1 MADQRAMRRHEL
13 EITDFGE
20 IIDILGRCVI
30 GHLGLVDADG
40 PYVVPVNFGFEVV
53 DGRVV
58 IWCHGAR
65 EGRKVDAVRADGRVC
80 FEADICHEVVTD
92 VPLPEMTSVYES
104 VIGFGRVTVVTDPAE
119 ALHGLAVLVDAVAPG
134 RSREMS
140 PEVPPKVAVLRI
152 ELDRVTGKR
161 HPAPA

>member
-1 MADQRAMRRHEL
+1 MRRSEM
-13 EITDFGE
+13 EITGFD
-20 IIDILGRCVI
+20 DIVDVLRRCQV

-40 PYVVPVNFGFEVV
+40 PYVVPVNFGAEAV

-65 EGRKVDAVRADGRVC
+65 AGRKIDAMRADSRVC
-80 FEADICHEVVTD
+80 FEADICHEVVID

-104 VIGFGRVTVVTDPAE
+104 VIGFGRVAVVTDPTE

-134 RSREMS
+134 RSAEMS
-140 PEVPPKVAVLRI
+140 KRVPPKVAVLRI
-152 ELDRVTGKR
+152 DLDHITGKR
-161 HPAPA
+161 HPAPASRNA